1 MYVCLIEL
9 SWIEFHSNFQDIA
22 HLIESEE
29 ARTARSET
37 PLKIKLNFKPRKNEA
52 YAKLEEST
60 PSPEIIVG
68 GHNLTKRP
76 EILLACTSC
85 KNKADELNDVS
96 KKKEQK
102 KPKNQMNTFCD
113 LPKNV
118 CDGIETKFDD
128 LGESVCKSLPTD
140 TFDDIP
146 QNTFDDIEL
155 AIDEN

>member
-1 MYVCLIEL
+1 M
-9 SWIEFHSNFQDIA
+9 
-22 HLIESEE
+22 
-29 ARTARSET
+29 
-37 PLKIKLNFKPRKNEA
+37 
-52 YAKLEEST
+52 
-60 PSPEIIVG
+60 G

-85 KNKADELNDVS
+85 KNKVDEPNDVRD
-96 KKKEQK
+96 KKEQK
-102 KPKNQMNTFCD
+102 KPINQMNTFSD

-118 CDGIETKFDD
+118 CDGIKTKFDD
-128 LGESVCKSLPTD
+128 LEESVCKSLPTD

>member
-1 MYVCLIEL
+1 MLQLRVSFL
-9 SWIEFHSNFQDIA
+9 FQDIA
-22 HLIESEE
+22 HLIESEDLQL
-29 ARTARSET
+29 TRSET
-37 PLKIKLNFKPRKNEA
+37 PLKIKLNLKPRKNEA

-60 PSPEIIVG
+60 PSPEIIMG
-68 GHNLTKRP
+68 GHNLSKGP

-85 KNKADELNDVS
+85 KNKGNESNDD
-96 KKKEQK
+96 KDKKEQK
-102 KPKNQMNTFCD
+102 KPFNQMNTFSD
-113 LPKNV
+113 LPKNI

-155 AIDEN
+155 AIDES